1 MFNIALTANENGEI
15 IWQTLPD
22 WYSEGREYKN
32 FEKYIDLDKTVI
44 SRGKLNNEFDFKYED
59 PSTILAIQYEKNN
72 IDAYG
77 DLQQRLTDDLRPSN
91 RSRDSESY

>member
-1 MFNIALTANENGEI
+1 M
-15 IWQTLPD
+15 
-22 WYSEGREYKN
+22 RVKN
-32 FEKYIDLDKTVI
+32 LKDFEKYIDNTKTTI

-77 DLQQRLTDDLRPSN
+77 DINQRLTD
-91 RSRDSESY
+91 EQKTQ